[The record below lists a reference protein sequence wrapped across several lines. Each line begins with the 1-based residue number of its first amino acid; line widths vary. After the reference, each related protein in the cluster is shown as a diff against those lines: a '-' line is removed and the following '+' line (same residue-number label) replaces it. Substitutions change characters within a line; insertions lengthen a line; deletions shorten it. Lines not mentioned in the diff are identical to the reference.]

1 MTRFEKILLW
11 GSTLLVGASG
21 VVYGAMKY
29 FMTTDDP
36 YAVINHPLQP
46 LFLKIHV
53 VSSPL
58 LVFAVGVVF
67 TQHIWK
73 QYRSGVQR
81 SRRSGVWLLM
91 ALGPMILSGY
101 LIQAVTGQRVLYWLV
116 AVHLATSIIY
126 LLGFGAHQ
134 VVNSLRERARRRRRE
149 ARATVVPALERR
161 AARESAV
168 SERD

>member
-1 MTRFEKILLW
+1 MTRFERIMLW
-11 GSTLLVGASG
+11 GSTLLVGVSG
-21 VVYGAMKY
+21 VVYGGMKY

-46 LFLKIHV
+46 LFLKIHI
-53 VSSPL
+53 VSTPL

-73 QYRSGVQR
+73 QYRGGLQR
-81 SRRSGVWLLM
+81 SRRSGIWLLM

-101 LIQAVTGQRVLYWLV
+101 LIQAVTGERVLFWLV
-116 AVHLATSIIY
+116 AVHLATSVIY
-126 LLGFGAHQ
+126 LLGFGLHQ
-134 VVNSLRERARRRRRE
+134 VANSLQDRARRRVRE
-149 ARATVVPALERR
+149 ARATVVPALERA

-168 SERD
+168 PERE

>member
-1 MTRFEKILLW
+1 MTLFERIMLW

-21 VVYGAMKY
+21 VVYGVMKY

-46 LFLKIHV
+46 LFLKIHI
-53 VSSPL
+53 VSAPL
-58 LVFAVGVVF
+58 LVFAVGIVF

-73 QYRSGVQR
+73 QYRSDLQR

-91 ALGPMILSGY
+91 ALAPMVLSGY
-101 LIQAVTGQRVLYWLV
+101 LIQTVTGKRVLFWLV
-116 AVHLATSIIY
+116 AVHLATSVIY

-134 VVNSLRERARRRRRE
+134 VVNSLWERERRRRRE
-149 ARATVVPALERR
+149 SRATALPALERG

-168 SERD
+168 SDSE